1 MDNEDK
7 DKEDSNAISNGS
19 RKMLKNESKLNKT
32 LKQSTLEENLQALG
46 ENSIRKP
53 TFSTSAK
60 FGGFAFRKKDD
71 ALKLF
76 K

>member
-32 LKQSTLEENLQALG
+32 LKQ
-46 ENSIRKP
+46 
-53 TFSTSAK
+53 
-60 FGGFAFRKKDD
+60 
-71 ALKLF
+71 
-76 K
+76 